1 MTTPDAHAFM
11 RQLDQDPE
19 LLEQVRAR
27 ILTRELLRLPETVAQ
42 LARLQQETAERLASF
57 QQETA
62 EQFARTNE
70 RLDSTNEHLDS
81 FQQQTNERLDSTN
94 EHLDSFQQQ
103 TNERL
108 DSTNERL
115 DSFQQQTNE
124 RLDSTNERLDSFQQ
138 QTNERL
144 DSTNERFDSTNER
157 LDTFTGSVQRIEGTL
172 GNLTGSAYENRAAR
186 IAPRLIAR
194 YLRMQQAQVLQAPN
208 TGHSAH
214 LDNMVNESVINGA
227 ITDQQAQELE
237 RADIIVMAK
246 DNQDQ
251 TIYVVIEAS
260 ITVDDTDIDRA
271 HQRALIMGRLAGMAA
286 RAVVIGQDI
295 SPSNRQRAAGLGV
308 TFMPLSQQ

>member
-1 MTTPDAHAFM
+1 MTTPDIHAFM

-27 ILTRELLRLPETVAQ
+27 ILTRELLHLPETVAQ
-42 LARLQQETAERLASF
+42 IASLQQKTAQQIEALQQAQQQTNERFDS
-57 QQETA
+57 
-62 EQFARTNE
+62 TNE
-70 RLDSTNEHLDS
+70 RLDR
-81 FQQQTNERLDSTN
+81 FQQQTNERFDS
-94 EHLDSFQQQ
+94 

-115 DSFQQQTNE
+115 DTLT
-124 RLDSTNERLDSFQQ
+124 R
-138 QTNERL
+138 
-144 DSTNERFDSTNER
+144 
-157 LDTFTGSVQRIEGTL
+157 SVQRIEGTL

-214 LDNMVNESVINGA
+214 LDNMVNQSVINGA
-227 ITDQQAQELE
+227 ITDQQAQEIE
-237 RADIIVMAK
+237 RADIIIMAK

-271 HQRALIMGRLAGMAA
+271 HERALIMGRLAATAA
-286 RAVVIGQDI
+286 RAAVIGQDI

-308 TFMPLSQQ
+308 MFMPLSQQ

>member
-27 ILTRELLRLPETVAQ
+27 ILTRELLQLPETVAQ

-70 RLDSTNEHLDS
+70 RLDTL
-81 FQQQTNERLDSTN
+81 
-94 EHLDSFQQQ
+94 
-103 TNERL
+103 
-108 DSTNERL
+108 
-115 DSFQQQTNE
+115 
-124 RLDSTNERLDSFQQ
+124 
-138 QTNERL
+138 
-144 DSTNERFDSTNER
+144 
-157 LDTFTGSVQRIEGTL
+157 TGSVQRIEGTL

-194 YLRMQQAQVLQAPN
+194 YLRMQRAQVLQAPN
-208 TGHSAH
+208 TSHSAH

-237 RADIIVMAK
+237 RADIIVMAR

-251 TIYVVIEAS
+251 TVYVVIEAS
-260 ITVDDTDIDRA
+260 VTVDDTDIDRA
-271 HQRALIMGRLAGMAA
+271 HERALIMGRLAGMAA
-286 RAVVIGQDI
+286 HAAVIGQDI

-308 TFMPLSQQ
+308 IFMPLSQQ

>member
-1 MTTPDAHAFM
+1 MTTPEAHAFI

-27 ILTRELLRLPETVAQ
+27 ILTRELLQLPETVAQ
-42 LARLQQETAERLASF
+42 IARFQQETAEQLARF

-70 RLDSTNEHLDS
+70 RLDSTNE
-81 FQQQTNERLDSTN
+81 RLDSTN
-94 EHLDSFQQQ
+94 E
-103 TNERL
+103 RL
-108 DSTNERL
+108 DNTNERL

-124 RLDSTNERLDSFQQ
+124 RLDSTNERLDS
-138 QTNERL
+138 TNERL
-144 DSTNERFDSTNER
+144 DNTNERLDNTNER
-157 LDTFTGSVQRIEGTL
+157 LDTLTGSVQRIEGTL

-186 IAPRLIAR
+186 MAPRLMAR

-208 TGHSAH
+208 TSHSAD

-251 TIYVVIEAS
+251 TVYVVIEAS
-260 ITVDDTDIDRA
+260 VTIDDTDVDRA
-271 HQRALIMGRLAGMAA
+271 HGRALIMGRLAGMAA
-286 RAVVIGQDI
+286 HAAVIGQDI
-295 SPSNRQRAAGLGV
+295 STPNRQRAAGLGV
-308 TFMPLSQQ
+308 IFMPLSQQ

>member
-1 MTTPDAHAFM
+1 MTTPDVHAFM

-27 ILTRELLRLPETVAQ
+27 ILTRELLQLPDTVAQ
-42 LARLQQETAERLASF
+42 IASLQQKTA
-57 QQETA
+57 QQIEA
-62 EQFARTNE
+62 LQRAQQQTNE
-70 RLDSTNEHLDS
+70 RLDS
-81 FQQQTNERLDSTN
+81 FQQQTNERFDS
-94 EHLDSFQQQ
+94 LQQQ
-103 TNERL
+103 TNERFDSTNERL
-108 DSTNERL
+108 DTLQQQTNERFDSTNERL

-124 RLDSTNERLDSFQQ
+124 RLDTL
-138 QTNERL
+138 
-144 DSTNERFDSTNER
+144 
-157 LDTFTGSVQRIEGTL
+157 TGSVQRIEGTL

-214 LDNMVNESVINGA
+214 LDNMVNQSVINGA
-227 ITDQQAQELE
+227 ITDQQAQEIE
-237 RADIIVMAK
+237 RADIIIMAK

-271 HQRALIMGRLAGMAA
+271 HERALIMGRLAATAA
-286 RAVVIGQDI
+286 RAAVIGQDI

-308 TFMPLSQQ
+308 MFMPLSQQ

>member
-1 MTTPDAHAFM
+1 MTTPEAHAFI

-27 ILTRELLRLPETVAQ
+27 ILTRELLQLPETVAQ
-42 LARLQQETAERLASF
+42 IARIQQETAEQLARF

-62 EQFARTNE
+62 EQFAR
-70 RLDSTNEHLDS
+70 
-81 FQQQTNERLDSTN
+81 
-94 EHLDSFQQQ
+94 

-124 RLDSTNERLDSFQQ
+124 RLDTL
-138 QTNERL
+138 
-144 DSTNERFDSTNER
+144 
-157 LDTFTGSVQRIEGTL
+157 TGSVQRIEGTL

-186 IAPRLIAR
+186 MAPRLISR
-194 YLRMQQAQVLQAPN
+194 YLRMQRARVLQAPN
-208 TGHSAH
+208 TSHNAH

-237 RADIIVMAK
+237 RADIIVMDK

-251 TIYVVIEAS
+251 TVYVVIEAS
-260 ITVDDTDIDRA
+260 VTIDDTDIDRA
-271 HQRALIMGRLAGMAA
+271 HERALIMGRLASMAA
-286 RAVVIGQDI
+286 RAAVIGQDI
-295 SPSNRQRAAGLGV
+295 SQPNRQRAAGLGV
-308 TFMPLSQQ
+308 IFMPLSQQ